1 MAENTI
7 YLKLSAFAGLAGALC
22 TQLIT
27 TANIY
32 FVDKRKQAAELKNQ
46 YRNKKVEIGENYYY
60 ITGEKMACIKNI
72 GYWKNWNNARPEESV

>member
-27 TANIY
+27 TANTY
-32 FVDKRKQAAELKNQ
+32 FVDKR
-46 YRNKKVEIGENYYY
+46 
-60 ITGEKMACIKNI
+60 
-72 GYWKNWNNARPEESV
+72 